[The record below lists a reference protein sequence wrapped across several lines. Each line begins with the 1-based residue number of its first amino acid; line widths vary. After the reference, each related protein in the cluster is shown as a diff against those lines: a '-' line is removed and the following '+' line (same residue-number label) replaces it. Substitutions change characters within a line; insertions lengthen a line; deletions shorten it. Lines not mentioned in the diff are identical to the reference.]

1 MSNIAI
7 HLSRH
12 RKAILFVVHTMRPAE
27 GQRSKDA
34 PPAHHPAVSRS
45 VVAAI
50 FLLLAGMSILPF
62 FKLHSGSISVITFR
76 SAGH

>member
-1 MSNIAI
+1 
-7 HLSRH
+7 
-12 RKAILFVVHTMRPAE
+12 
-27 GQRSKDA
+27 
-34 PPAHHPAVSRS
+34 

-62 FKLHSGSISVITFR
+62 FKLHSGSISLITFR